1 MATKNLLLN
10 IIEPVREGL
19 SDPITFTKVAAEK
32 DTLRIPRRYPF
43 VDIANYSALKSRG
56 YFRHATTDVSTELGG
71 SKTTN
76 TEGKLGFQLP
86 NTEKLILLYKR
97 VGVPSTGTPK
107 QGFTIKGSKLY
118 NIPDVEVSFEADSD
132 FKTGEKIYEINL
144 YDFGLFISGV
154 DGEQGITIV
163 VDDDVNQEFALVAR
177 MA

>member
-19 SDPITFTKVAAEK
+19 SDAITFTKVAAEK
-32 DTLRIPRRYPF
+32 DVLRIPRRYPF
-43 VDIANYSALKSRG
+43 VDIANYDALKSRG
-56 YFRHATTDVSTELGG
+56 YFRHATTTVSTELGG
-71 SKTTN
+71 SATTN

-118 NIPDVEVSFEADSD
+118 NIPDVVVSFEADSD

-154 DGEQGITIV
+154 DGEQGISIV
-163 VDDDVNQEFALVAR
+163 VDDDINQEFALVAR